1 MTYSGICKETAGC
14 HQEKALPKEREKQ
27 TGISKNAAEA
37 ALVAEPEWNNNAPRA
52 SLQQS
57 RNADGHERG
66 KGIRRMPN
74 EQSMRSRV
82 WESGPD
88 PPFAPYYPDLEK

>member
-1 MTYSGICKETAGC
+1 MVYVKKQPDATKKRHYRRRGK
-14 HQEKALPKEREKQ
+14 KQ
-27 TGISKNAAEA
+27 TSISKNAAEA
-37 ALVAEPEWNNNAPRA
+37 ALVAEPEWSNNAPRA

-57 RNADGHERG
+57 RNADGYERG

-74 EQSMRSRV
+74 EQSMNSRV